1 MKKRSKMG
9 EYLYTVIFTV
19 IMTAVCIFIVSYA
32 YQRTKARIK
41 LNEELFL
48 KKAVLSAAGIEAG
61 STPEETS
68 KIFDKNITVMT
79 NGKTWY
85 RTKSG
90 NFVIPVTGTGLWGKI
105 NAVIGI
111 KRGFKELTGIS
122 FTSNNETPGLG
133 ARITEKWFCE
143 QFRNK
148 RFPLSFVPE
157 GTKDNKENEFDAI
170 TGATITTT
178 AVKDM
183 VNKTA
188 KEAPTTVWGK

>member
-1 MKKRSKMG
+1 MKKRSKLK
-9 EYLYTVIFTV
+9 EYFYTVIFTV
-19 IMTAVCIFIVSYA
+19 IMTAVCIFIVSFA
-32 YQRTKARIK
+32 YQKTKARIT
-41 LNEELFL
+41 LNEDLFL
-48 KKAVLSAAGIEAG
+48 KKAVLSAAGIKAG
-61 STPEETS
+61 NTPEETA
-68 KIFDKNITVMT
+68 KIFDLNIAVMK

-90 NFVIPVTGTGLWGKI
+90 NFVIPVIGTGLWGKI
-105 NAVIGI
+105 DAVIGI
-111 KRGFKELTGIS
+111 KRDFKELTGIS
-122 FTSNNETPGLG
+122 FTANNETPGLG

-143 QFRNK
+143 QFRDK

-157 GTKDNKENEFDAI
+157 GTKDNKNNEFDAI

-188 KEAPTTVWGK
+188 KEAPGIVWGK